1 MAEEDDSQKT
11 EDPTDRKLAKAR
23 DEGQVAQSQEI
34 KSWMIL
40 MGGAGMLLFLAPA
53 MARDITAICRR
64 FIQAS
69 YSIPVDME
77 HLRLLFSDVAL
88 KVFIILAP
96 AFGMFVVLALVA
108 NVGQFGLIWSV
119 KKISPK
125 PSKINP
131 LSGFKRLFSSQGL
144 MEFAKGILK
153 LSLVS
158 LVAFGLAIPMLSDLQ
173 MLPAVSTG
181 EALHRIHEIAI
192 LMAVASV
199 GVMTVIAALDY
210 VYQRATFM
218 KQMRM
223 SKTEIK
229 DEHKQTDGDPQIKA
243 RIRQI
248 RMERA
253 RQRMMAAVPK
263 ADVVITNPTHFAVAL
278 EYKMESM
285 PAPIVVAKGQDH
297 MALKIREI
305 AEENEITIVENP
317 PLARAL
323 YGSVEI
329 DQEIP
334 PEHFKAVAEVI
345 GYVMRLKGKL
355 QN

>member
-23 DEGQVAQSQEI
+23 EEGQVAQSQEI

-53 MARDITAICRR
+53 MARDITAICQR
-64 FIQAS
+64 FIQSS

-96 AFGMFVVLALVA
+96 AFGMFVVLALLA
-108 NVGQFGLIWSV
+108 NVGQFGLIWSL
-119 KKISPK
+119 KKITPK

-173 MLPAVSTG
+173 MLPAISTG

-192 LMAVASV
+192 LMAIASV
-199 GVMTVIAALDY
+199 GVMTVIAALDFI
-210 VYQRATFM
+210 YQRATFM

-278 EYKMESM
+278 EYKMETM
-285 PAPIVVAKGQDH
+285 PAPKVIAKGQDLV
-297 MALKIREI
+297 ALKIREI
-305 AEENEITIVENP
+305 AEEHEISIVENP

-323 YGSVEI
+323 YAAVEL
-329 DQEIP
+329 DEEIP

-355 QN
+355 AR

>member
-11 EDPTDRKLAKAR
+11 EDPTSRKLAKAR
-23 DEGQVAQSQEI
+23 EEGQVAQSQEI

-40 MGGAGMLLFLAPA
+40 IGGAGVLLFLAPA
-53 MARDITAICRR
+53 MARDIAVIGQR
-64 FIQAS
+64 FIAS
-69 YSIPVDME
+69 AYSIPMDFE
-77 HLRLLFSDVAL
+77 HLRLVFSKVASE
-88 KVFIILAP
+88 VGIILAP
-96 AFGMFVVLALVA
+96 ALGTFVLLAIAA

-119 KKISPK
+119 KKIEPK

-131 LSGFKRLFSSQGL
+131 LSGVKRLFSSQGL

-153 LSLVS
+153 ITLVAV
-158 LVAFGLAIPMLSDLQ
+158 VAFGLAIPMMHDLQ

-181 EALHRIHEIAI
+181 AALRRIHEIAI

-199 GVMTVIAALDY
+199 GVMTVISALDFI
-210 VYQRATFM
+210 YQRANFM

-229 DEHKQTDGDPQIKA
+229 DEHKQTDGDQQIKA

-253 RQRMMAAVPK
+253 RKRMMAAVPQ

-278 EYKMESM
+278 EYKMETM
-285 PAPIVVAKGQDH
+285 PAPKVIAKGQDFL
-297 MALKIREI
+297 ALKIREI
-305 AEENEITIVENP
+305 AEEHEITIVENP

-323 YGSVEI
+323 YNSVEL
-329 DQEIP
+329 DEEIP

-355 QN
+355 PH